1 MKGDRKQISRPKKT
15 AKKFSARP
23 EEVVYDADDHREFVT
38 GFKRRKDERRRRAE
52 DELAE
57 QARKDRLEKRKE
69 KRQLL
74 KKLREARGMHGN
86 ETFTWTIVAALD
98 AKTVY
103 NISRIP
109 KADLQNL
116 RYCTTAAEFSDDDIR
131 SEEGSREKDNL
142 ATDERMYTNHEGGK
156 VRVTVEQMQSSI
168 APRVPMG
175 KGRAQK
181 MESELKPKSEGHWRR
196 KGDKLQREGDEV

>member
-52 DELAE
+52 DELVE

-69 KRQLL
+69 KRQLF
-74 KKLREARGMHGN
+74 KKLREARGIH
-86 ETFTWTIVAALD
+86 
-98 AKTVY
+98 
-103 NISRIP
+103 
-109 KADLQNL
+109 
-116 RYCTTAAEFSDDDIR
+116 AAEFSDDDIR

-181 MESELKPKSEGHWRR
+181 KESELKPKARRTLEKKGGQASARGRRGLR
-196 KGDKLQREGDEV
+196 KGKHNSTKGRKGAKQGQQAKKR